1 MFIKHPWHGIDPEFD
16 HETILSV
23 VEISRGKRAK
33 YEIDKA
39 SGLLRLDRVLFTS
52 FVYPINY
59 GIFPRTL
66 GEDGDPL
73 DLLLLTQVDV
83 EPLCLAKVRP
93 VGLLRMNDR
102 GEGDDKII
110 CILPSDPSVVHIS
123 DIDQVPF
130 SLKEEIKHFFQQYTS
145 LEGKAVKVDN
155 FYDKIEALKTIEA
168 SLVRYQTKFGNSF

>member
-83 EPLCLAKVRP
+83 EPLCLAKDLWV
-93 VGLLRMNDR
+93 
-102 GEGDDKII
+102 
-110 CILPSDPSVVHIS
+110 
-123 DIDQVPF
+123 
-130 SLKEEIKHFFQQYTS
+130 Y
-145 LEGKAVKVDN
+145 
-155 FYDKIEALKTIEA
+155 
-168 SLVRYQTKFGNSF
+168 